1 MKKYLIGLFVF
12 VATLF
17 PGMVNAATAMPEAQD
32 GVIKL
37 TEDVTLSDVFRVG
50 EEEEITVDLNGY
62 TITGT
67 GNGYTIENRGTLTI
81 VNHGESGKIV
91 CEASSSSCIRNL
103 GSLKVDGVTVGSN
116 FVSIKNDAEGDFYG
130 ELVVSNSNITSTYDK
145 YDTGAIMNWGNAI
158 INNSVV
164 TAGSNG
170 TAVYVSSGADA
181 GKDSKTVLNEVT
193 LNAKYTVY
201 STKYATQDTT
211 TQDID
216 IVGGTLNGS
225 ISAMTSKGN
234 DVSLT
239 GNVETKADYL
249 STVLSFASE
258 GANVILTNDLTN
270 KKITVPEGVTLT
282 IPEDVTFTV
291 SASRQL
297 IVNGSL
303 NVEGTLDAAAYVT
316 ETKTYSGT
324 LANAIK
330 LIGDGHTVTLLK
342 DSTETTAIQPYANKD
357 ILLDLNGY
365 DVAADMTVVTGT
377 KVTIQDNSEN
387 ADGTYNGTINNSGE
401 LTLRSGIFANIPV
414 NSAGATMTI
423 EGGTYPE
430 EILDEI
436 TVSDIQTVVK
446 NEDGT
451 VTITYKTAD
460 YSTIDALLEEIAAL
474 NEVEYT
480 TESWAKL
487 QAAINSVEKNLPITE
502 QDKVDEYAVAI
513 ESAMKGLEKQ
523 ISIGDPDDSE
533 GELGDSGTTTP
544 SEETPEVPQTFDS
557 LTTYIV
563 AGVVS
568 IAAIIGAVTY
578 IKRKQIN

>member
-17 PGMVNAATAMPEAQD
+17 PGMVNAATEMPEAQD

-103 GSLKVDGVTVGSN
+103 GSLKVDGVTVESN

-145 YDTGAIMNWGNAI
+145 YDTGAIMNWGNAT

-282 IPEDVTFTV
+282 IPEDVTFIV
-291 SASRQL
+291 SASKQL
-297 IVNGSL
+297 VVNGSL

-342 DSTETTAIQPYANKD
+342 DSTETTAIQPYANKE

-377 KVTIQDNSEN
+377 KVTIQDNSEK
-387 ADGTYNGTINNSGE
+387 AAGAYNGTINNSGE

-430 EILDEI
+430 KILDEI

-460 YSTIDALLEEIAAL
+460 YSAIDALLEEIAAL

-513 ESAMKGLEKQ
+513 ETAMKGLEKQ

-533 GELGDSGTTTP
+533 GELGNSGTTTP